1 MATTNAF
8 EDGFRLAML
17 CKALGNP
24 ARLVMVRYLIARA
37 AGCPCGEIVRH
48 LPLAQSTV
56 SRHLKVLQA
65 AGWIRPTPRPGVPGY
80 RIDPDV
86 VADFRRLA
94 GAL

>member
-1 MATTNAF
+1 MAMMNAL
-8 EDGFRLAML
+8 EHSLRLAIL

-24 ARLVMVRYLIARA
+24 ARLVIVRYLTGRT

-65 AGWIRPTPRPGVPGY
+65 AGWIRPTPRPGVAGY

-86 VADFRRLA
+86 VEDFRRLA
-94 GAL
+94 AAL